1 MKSMDPAGTDAQA
14 KEQRILAAI
23 VFTDVVGF
31 SKLAAQNEARVYTCL
46 QRDMGVIT
54 SLCRAHSGQVLNTM
68 GDGMLLCF
76 SSAVDAMSCAMEIQR
91 TLHAQAQ
98 TLPITDV
105 LHHRIGVHLG

>member
-1 MKSMDPAGTDAQA
+1 MKPMDPIDTDAQP

-31 SKLAAQNEARVYTCL
+31 SKLAAQNEARVYTAL

-76 SSAVDAMSCAMEIQR
+76 TSAVDAMSCALEIQR
-91 TLHAQAQ
+91 TLYAQAK
-98 TLPITDV
+98 TLPASDI
-105 LHHRIGVHLG
+105 L